1 MITAAS
7 STPPTPFPV
16 TVIAILLPFTRVV
29 NILAPFLPPR
39 VNEFVETRSLV
50 SYGFEV
56 GIRVCVRAVVEKDQT
71 PPFLVFSSF
80 KFPLSFHFKTK
91 RCVLVN
97 LINVYCL
104 RNEDVSLL
112 SSLAF
117 ISGSL

>member
-1 MITAAS
+1 MGSLTGIGYAFV
-7 STPPTPFPV
+7 PF
-16 TVIAILLPFTRVV
+16 
-29 NILAPFLPPR
+29 
-39 VNEFVETRSLV
+39 SK
-50 SYGFEV
+50 
-56 GIRVCVRAVVEKDQT
+56 KDQT
-71 PPFLVFSSF
+71 PSLVFDSF

-104 RNEDVSLL
+104 RNEDVILL

>member
-1 MITAAS
+1 MITTAS

-16 TVIAILLPFTRVV
+16 AVIAILLPFTRVV

-39 VNEFVETRSLV
+39 ANEFVETRLLM
-50 SYGFEV
+50 SYGV
-56 GIRVCVRAVVEKDQT
+56 VDGYRVCVRAVVDQDQT
-71 PPFLVFSSF
+71 PPFLVFCSF
-80 KFPLSFHFKTK
+80 KFPPSFHFKTK

-112 SSLAF
+112 SSLVF
-117 ISGSL
+117 ISGSM